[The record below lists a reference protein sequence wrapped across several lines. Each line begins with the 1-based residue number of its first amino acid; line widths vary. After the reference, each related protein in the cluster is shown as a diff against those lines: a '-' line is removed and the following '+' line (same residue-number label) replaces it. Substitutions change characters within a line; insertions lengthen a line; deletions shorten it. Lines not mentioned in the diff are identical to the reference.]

1 MAVQELLA
9 DVLELHTMAEK
20 RDRTDVDAEARSAAD
35 SGAARVVTSRRRLML
50 GAAAVLP
57 SVVTLRSGAQ
67 TAAQSFNCIQR
78 PGKSPGAMLN
88 HMGIPRFTQAP
99 DEWLRKNVFS
109 GQAVRAGVTAYCTTW
124 DQPTVLAIASLQKK
138 GKAMTY
144 QALSG
149 TTWSTGPDPE
159 DSIKIGTICPPWE
172 SGQGAG
178 MGSYCYAESIEDISA
193 SPDHWALVYVD
204 ETGLSTSLEPGP
216 GMVPVRATCFA
227 SLMGARGTNLG

>member
-1 MAVQELLA
+1 
-9 DVLELHTMAEK
+9 MAEK
-20 RDRTDVDAEARSAAD
+20 RITPDVDSRVDSAAG

-67 TAAQSFNCIQR
+67 SAAQSFDCLSGGKQR
-78 PGKSPGAMLN
+78 GAMLN
-88 HMGIPRFTQAP
+88 HMGAPRFTDAP

-109 GQAVRAGVTAYCTTW
+109 GQAVRAGRIAYCTTW
-124 DQPTVLAIASLQKK
+124 DQPSTLAIASLHKK
-138 GKAMTY
+138 DKAMTY
-144 QALSG
+144 MALPG

-159 DSIKIGTICPPWE
+159 DAIKIGIVCPPSQ
-172 SGQGAG
+172 SGHGAG
-178 MGSYCYAESIEDISA
+178 MGSYCYGESIEDISA

>member
-1 MAVQELLA
+1 MA
-9 DVLELHTMAEK
+9 DN
-20 RDRTDVDAEARSAAD
+20 RDTEVGSGKGSAAD
-35 SGAARVVTSRRRLML
+35 SGAARIVTRRRLML

-67 TAAQSFNCIQR
+67 SAAQSFACVSR
-78 PGKSPGAMLN
+78 GKQPGAMLN
-88 HMGIPRFTQAP
+88 NMGVPRFTDAP
-99 DEWLRKNVFS
+99 DEWLRKKVFS
-109 GQAVRAGVTAYCTTW
+109 GQAVRAGLIAYCTTW
-124 DQPTVLAIASLQKK
+124 DQPSILAIASLQKT

-149 TTWSTGPDPE
+149 TTWSTGPGPE

-172 SGQGAG
+172 SGHGAG
-178 MGSYCYAESIEDISA
+178 IGSYCYAESIEDISA
-193 SPDHWALVYVD
+193 SPDHWALVFVD